1 MIINWNQYLSTSGR
15 TPSQMLSQFF
25 GITNTLKLGIQNF
38 LMKIVTFL
46 SQLFENGRI
55 ITPVNLKD
63 EYESTNGNSC
73 KLEKTNY

>member
-1 MIINWNQYLSTSGR
+1 MKTGDTKFSNENIN
-15 TPSQMLSQFF
+15 
-25 GITNTLKLGIQNF
+25 
-38 LMKIVTFL
+38 FL